1 MPLNPDPNADTEFN
15 DALRAHGILPPKP
28 PTPPSPSTF
37 LPSQAQLLHSA
48 LDSSSAQRLG
58 EMAEDAADSDDERM
72 FEAYRQKKVQEMKKM
87 ELAERGVAEGRGL
100 RQIGRDEFVREVS
113 EASAKDVEALGE
125 DGEGRG
131 TGVVCFL
138 YKDSI
143 PASNH
148 LRQILNLLS
157 PLHPLTRFL
166 SVQGDQCIPNYPDK
180 NIPTLLLYRN
190 GDCLG
195 QVVGLKGGL
204 RTTAMGKHAP
214 INLLKNPRVT
224 RSLITYPNSAGHA
237 DIERL
242 LLGYKMIE
250 KPNPQTPRVWKRHIK
265 QTRSGMIGGDVSSDS
280 DGDGSLGDS
289 DEDAQ
294 FGTIARG
301 RKGEGRGLKQ
311 GGSGAGLGLSG
322 TGKRRDGDEDDFDF
336 DL

>member
-1 MPLNPDPNADTEFN
+1 MGLRN

-58 EMAEDAADSDDERM
+58 EMAEDAIDSDDERM
-72 FEAYRQKKVQEMKKM
+72 FEAYRAKKLQEMKRSDA
-87 ELAERGVAEGRGL
+87 AERSVAEGRGL

-113 EASAKDVEALGE
+113 EASAKDIEALGE

-166 SVQGDQCIPNYPDK
+166 SIQGDQCIPNYPDK
-180 NIPTLLLYRN
+180 NIPTLLMYRN

-204 RTTAMGKHAP
+204 RTTAM
-214 INLLKNPRVT
+214 
-224 RSLITYPNSAGHA
+224 

-242 LLGYKMIE
+242 LLGYHMIE
-250 KPNPQTPRVWKRHIK
+250 KPNPQTRKVWKRHVK
-265 QTRSGMIGGDVSSDS
+265 STRSGMIGGEASSDS
-280 DGDGSLGDS
+280 EDGSLGDS

-301 RKGEGRGLKQ
+301 RKGDGRGLKQ

-322 TGKRRDGDEDDFDF
+322 TGSRRSQQDDNDSDF

>member
-37 LPSQAQLLHSA
+37 LPSQAELLHSA
-48 LDSSSAQRLG
+48 LESSSATRLG
-58 EMAEDAADSDDERM
+58 ELAEDALDSDDERM
-72 FEAYRQKKVQEMKKM
+72 FEEYRMKKLQEMKRADA
-87 ELAERGVAEGRGL
+87 AERSVAEGRGL

-113 EASAKDVEALGE
+113 EASAKDIEALGE

-166 SVQGDQCIPNYPDK
+166 SIQGDQCIPNYPDK
-180 NIPTLLLYRN
+180 NIPTLLMYRN

-204 RTTAMGKHAP
+204 RTTAM
-214 INLLKNPRVT
+214 
-224 RSLITYPNSAGHA
+224 

-242 LLGYKMIE
+242 LLGYKIIE
-250 KPNPQTPRVWKRHIK
+250 KLNPQTARTWRRHVQSTK
-265 QTRSGMIGGDVSSDS
+265 SGLIGGAVSSSEDDS
-280 DGDGSLGDS
+280 EASE
-289 DEDAQ
+289 EDAA

-301 RKGEGRGLKQ
+301 KKGDARGLRQ
-311 GGSGAGLGLSG
+311 GGAGLGLSG
-322 TGKRRDGDEDDFDF
+322 ARRNQDDDSDF

>member
-37 LPSQAQLLHSA
+37 LPSQAELLHSA
-48 LDSSSAQRLG
+48 LESSSTQRLG
-58 EMAEDAADSDDERM
+58 EMAEDALDSDDERM
-72 FEAYRQKKVQEMKKM
+72 FESYRMKKLQ
-87 ELAERGVAEGRGL
+87 ELKKAEAAERSVAEGRGL

-113 EASAKDVEALGE
+113 EASAKDIEALGE
-125 DGEGRG
+125 EGEGRG

-138 YKDSI
+138 YKDSV
-143 PASNH
+143 PLSNH

-166 SVQGDQCIPNYPDK
+166 SIQGDQCIPNYPDK
-180 NIPTLLLYRN
+180 NIPTLLMYRN

-204 RTTAMGKHAP
+204 GTTAM
-214 INLLKNPRVT
+214 
-224 RSLITYPNSAGHA
+224 

-242 LLGYKMIE
+242 LLGYKIID
-250 KPNPQTPRVWKRHIK
+250 KLNPQTARTWKRHIK
-265 QTRSGMIGGDVSSDS
+265 STRSGLIGGAVSSD
-280 DGDGSLGDS
+280 DDSLGDS

-301 RKGEGRGLKQ
+301 QKGDARGLRQ
-311 GGSGAGLGLSG
+311 GGTSGLGLSG
-322 TGKRRDGDEDDFDF
+322 ARRKQDDDDFDF